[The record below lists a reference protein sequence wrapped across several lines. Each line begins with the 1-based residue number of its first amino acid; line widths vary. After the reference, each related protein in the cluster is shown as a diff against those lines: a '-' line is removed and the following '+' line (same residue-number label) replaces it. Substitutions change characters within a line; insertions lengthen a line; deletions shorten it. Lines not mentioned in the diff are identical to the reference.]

1 MLWRGGG
8 AFTFEHL
15 SMLHAMRHVCM
26 LCHALINALPDGMT
40 STTTL
45 PGGRH
50 GTTSKSNVERLKPQ
64 RLNAGR
70 VRPSS
75 DVTSAHGSL
84 QQMRLATR
92 WYRAA
97 VDIVYH

>member
-1 MLWRGGG
+1 MLLVRRGGG

-15 SMLHAMRHVCM
+15 SMLHAMRHVCR
-26 LCHALINALPDGMT
+26 LCYALINALPGGMT
-40 STTTL
+40 STL

-75 DVTSAHGSL
+75 SS
-84 QQMRLATR
+84 
-92 WYRAA
+92 
-97 VDIVYH
+97 